1 MNIKLSEEIDEF
13 AVQEKKRMFQNR
25 DNPKFI
31 CDLSK
36 RIFEVILAEKVT
48 VDVAERALHRALLL
62 VRSRTI
68 VGP

>member
-1 MNIKLSEEIDEF
+1 MNIEF
-13 AVQEKKRMFQNR
+13 LELPAQKKETLVQNR
-25 DNPKFI
+25 ANI
-31 CDLSK
+31 NLTVDLSK

-62 VRSRTI
+62 VHSRTI